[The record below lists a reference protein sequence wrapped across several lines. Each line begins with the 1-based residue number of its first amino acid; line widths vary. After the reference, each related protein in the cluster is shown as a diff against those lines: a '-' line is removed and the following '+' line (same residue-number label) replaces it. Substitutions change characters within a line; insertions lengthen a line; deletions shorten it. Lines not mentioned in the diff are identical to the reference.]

1 MSKIFNQPG
10 TGRYP
15 VSITLIPPHDGAK
28 DAQISLQLVDHS
40 QYRTGI
46 YIGTKNLDEFITML
60 QEVRDARTI
69 QKRIR

>member
-28 DAQISLQLVDHS
+28 DAQISLQLIDDS

-46 YIGTKNLDEFITML
+46 FIATKNLDEFINIL
-60 QEVRDARTI
+60 QEVKN
-69 QKRIR
+69 QCSSS